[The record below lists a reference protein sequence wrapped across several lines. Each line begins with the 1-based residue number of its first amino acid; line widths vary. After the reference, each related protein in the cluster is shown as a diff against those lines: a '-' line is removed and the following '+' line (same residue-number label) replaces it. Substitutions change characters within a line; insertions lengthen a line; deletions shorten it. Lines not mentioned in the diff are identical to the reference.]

1 MLRINIS
8 RTEPGVTVL
17 SSQGKGLGLMGSWLV
32 RGLRFYP
39 QLPSMFGSHWLPAL
53 SLSLE
58 RQKNLTLFLR

>member
-1 MLRINIS
+1 
-8 RTEPGVTVL
+8 
-17 SSQGKGLGLMGSWLV
+17 MGSWLV